1 MGESMATREEVQRSL
16 IGGCRDVY
24 TRKPVDANYVA
35 CVGQVWQR
43 GDGSQFRVQG
53 YSRHEPGWIRVR
65 ECGGEREQGSYPPA
79 PFTSGVFR
87 LIR

>member
-1 MGESMATREEVQRSL
+1 MNTREAALQSL
-16 IGGCRDVY
+16 LGCPKDVY
-24 TRKPVDANYVA
+24 SRKSVHAGGYVA

-65 ECGGEREQGSYPPA
+65 ECGGEREQGSYPPT
-79 PFTSGVFR
+79 PFTSGAFR
-87 LIR
+87 LVR